1 MARAFH
7 YGGQAVIEG
16 VMIRGQ
22 RHVSLAVR
30 SPGGQ
35 ITVSTNRLTGLYT
48 SRLAGIPLLRG
59 VLVLADALVLGTR
72 ALLQSAD
79 LALGEE
85 QKSISG
91 PLLWLTLA
99 ASLAFSLAFFFLA
112 PLFAVRPIEAYF
124 DSPLLSNI
132 VEGLVRLAFFLLYL
146 SAINLLPDIRRI
158 FAYHGAEH
166 RVINAY
172 EAGAELEPEAVKK
185 YSIAHV
191 RCGTSFLLV
200 VVVIAIIVFA
210 ALGDMSLWL
219 RALSRVLLVPVI
231 VALGYEVNRL
241 GAAHEHNRAM
251 RAFLRA
257 GLTLQRLSTREPAG
271 DQVEVALA
279 ALKGALAAD
288 GAQPQPESG

>member
-91 PLLWLTLA
+91 PLMWLTLA

-124 DSPLLSNI
+124 NSAFLSNI
-132 VEGLVRLAFFLLYL
+132 AEGLVRLAFFLLYL
-146 SAINLLPDIRRI
+146 SAINLMPDIRRI

-185 YSIAHV
+185 YPIAHV

-200 VVVIAIIVFA
+200 VVIIAIIVFA

-241 GAAHEHNRAM
+241 GAAHEHNPAM

-257 GLTLQRLSTREPAG
+257 GLTLQRLSTREPAS

-288 GAQPQPESG
+288 AAQPQPESG